1 MQASSS
7 ITVRCRFFAR
17 YAEIVGGGEFTLDLE
32 QNATVAQAVAVL
44 RQRVPNGAE
53 LPERPMVAVNQEHAL
68 ADRVLADGDEMALL
82 PPLAGG

>member
-17 YAEIVGGGEFTLDLE
+17 YAEIVGGAEFTLNLE

-44 RQRVPNGAE
+44 RQRVPNGTE

-68 ADRVLADGDEMALL
+68 VDRVLADGDEMALL